1 MSSPSESPITNKSNK
16 KSLSKKKSFTKSIAI
31 QTHKVKSLLATSLKA
46 NRDFYQSTASSTGI
60 VSGLV
65 LSGVIQTIIQA
76 VLNNFKVNEDGGT
89 YSFENPRGSLYFGET
104 LYAIGVLE
112 GLSLFFG
119 NILMLMPENQ
129 ERRFSK
135 KIQHLWRISF
145 IMMLVLCY
153 GGIFLLLTI
162 PLRYGESRPYVSSVL
177 IPTAVLIFMIAYLI
191 FSKLRFDLKQIQSD
205 APSIKK
211 EGNDS
216 AKIVASI

>member
-1 MSSPSESPITNKSNK
+1 MSSPPITNISSNK
-16 KSLSKKKSFTKSIAI
+16 SSKKISFTKSIAI
-31 QTHKVKSLLATSLKA
+31 RTHKVKSLLATSLRA

-65 LSGVIQTIIQA
+65 LSGVIQIIIQA
-76 VLNNFKVNEDGGT
+76 VLNNFKMNEDGGT
-89 YSFENPRGSLYFGET
+89 YSFENPKGSLYFGET

-112 GLSLFFG
+112 GLSLLFG

-129 ERRFSK
+129 ESRFGK
-135 KIQHLWRISF
+135 AVQHIWRISF

-153 GGIFLLLTI
+153 GGIFLLLII

-191 FSKLRFDLKQIQSD
+191 FSKLRFDLKRIS
-205 APSIKK
+205 SIKK
-211 EGNDS
+211 EGNDP
-216 AKIVASI
+216 AQDVASI